1 MSRRIKLLLRD
12 AVALALQ
19 AEAYYK
25 GEDLRTVQRTRMV
38 TTGYGTNQP
47 EWQEYG
53 YEDCGFSGD
62 TEQIAAVSSH
72 RGMPQTVESRET
84 NQGITEKRVM
94 ELVSRALR
102 EWNSQPRTEQD
113 KSGIQCYSCQ
123 EYGHFARECP
133 RIGSSGNRN
142 QEN

>member
-1 MSRRIKLLLRD
+1 M
-12 AVALALQ
+12 Q

-84 NQGITEKRVM
+84 SHGMTEEGVVQLVRKVLE
-94 ELVSRALR
+94 ELNR
-102 EWNSQPRTEQD
+102 QPRTGQD
-113 KSGIQCYSCQ
+113 KSGIQCYSCR

-133 RIGSSGNRN
+133 GIRLSGNKD